1 MTQYADCS
9 YCDGEVVERS
19 IEYDYRR
26 ENHLMV
32 VSNVSAG
39 VCGQCGEKYFK
50 PEVLKRMDA
59 VYHAIFDRNEK
70 PQRTLTVPA
79 VTL

>member
-1 MTQYADCS
+1 MMGYGDCS
-9 YCDGEVVERS
+9 FCGGEVVEQK

-26 ENHLMV
+26 QGHLLII
-32 VSNVSAG
+32 SNVSAG

-50 PEVLKRMDA
+50 PEVLKQMDDC
-59 VYHAIFDRNEK
+59 YHGIFDRNQK

-79 VTL
+79 VSL